1 MLGWWNQEGR
11 GEQVTCHAWDRTEMR
26 AEFLWVKLKE
36 AEHLED
42 LTQLEGY
49 GLD

>member
-1 MLGWWNQEGR
+1 MLGCEIKDERDRLSVMR
-11 GEQVTCHAWDRTEMR
+11 GTEQKCILRI
-26 AEFLWVKLKE
+26 LWVKLKE

-42 LTQLEGY
+42 LTQMEGY